1 MSKEEKA
8 REYLRSIGADIGI
21 AIGLEPT
28 GMDREI
34 YHCIE
39 LEKLLSDFANS
50 QKPNILDIAEEQ
62 PKDIQ
67 NLIESVDLLVSQ
79 LEDSIGDEF
88 DTYNLDMV
96 KDSLN
101 SLIK

>member
-8 REYLRSIGADIGI
+8 REYLKNDSLKYGIGYWDG
-21 AIGLEPT
+21 EP
-28 GMDREI
+28 
-34 YHCIE
+34 E
-39 LEKLLSDFANS
+39 LAFMNKPDLIRLLSDFATS

-67 NLIESVDLLVSQ
+67 NLIESVNLLVSQ

>member
-8 REYLRSIGADIGI
+8 REYYKGHDSAPLPNIDGI
-21 AIGLEPT
+21 IKISEDDLF
-28 GMDREI
+28 EI
-34 YHCIE
+34 
-39 LEKLLSDFANS
+39 LSDFANS
-50 QKPNILDIAEEQ
+50 QKPNILDIAESQ

-79 LEDSIGDEF
+79 LDDSIGDEF